1 MLIHYL
7 KNIPKE
13 IGNFTKL
20 KELDIN
26 CVSLKEIPKEIGNLN
41 NLKSFNLIWRKNIN
55 KLPKE
60 ILNLNKLKNIQINHY
75 FDR

>member
-1 MLIHYL
+1 MPNKI
-7 KNIPKE
+7 
-13 IGNFTKL
+13 FKL
-20 KELDIN
+20 TNLE
-26 CVSLKEIPKEIGNLN
+26 SLCMGYDNLEEIPKEIGNLN
-41 NLKSFNLIWRKNIN
+41 NLKNFNLTLGKNIN

>member
-1 MLIHYL
+1 MGYDNL
-7 KNIPKE
+7 E
-13 IGNFTKL
+13 
-20 KELDIN
+20 
-26 CVSLKEIPKEIGNLN
+26 EIPKEIGNLN